1 MGTVSVL
8 YLRIENSANRPNPVP
23 IDNSMLVNSPM
34 IREIT
39 VLNAK
44 EGKDEVV
51 APPSRVIYEPYDDKR
66 CQEVQDESCKEG
78 TEGRGQQHYI
88 M

>member
-1 MGTVSVL
+1 
-8 YLRIENSANRPNPVP
+8 
-23 IDNSMLVNSPM
+23 M